1 MTVTLLRHGRAD
13 YVGVV
18 DKFVGHGRDLAP
30 LTVAGIGDAERAAA
44 TLAATPPD
52 RILSSPMTRALQTAT
67 IIGRRLDLDVV
78 IEVDL
83 HEWMPDDRQRWAD
96 VAQVDEAIS
105 DLRAC
110 GGAWPD
116 GTTRHWE
123 PLSAMRRRAGL
134 AIDRHTDAGDLLV
147 VCHSMIIE
155 ALTGRAGC
163 GHGEAIELVS
173 S

>member
-13 YVGVV
+13 YAAVV
-18 DKFVGHGRDLAP
+18 DRFIGHGRDLAP

-44 TLAATPPD
+44 TLTAAPPD
-52 RILSSPMTRALQTAT
+52 QILSSPMTRALQTAM
-67 IIGRRLDLDVV
+67 IIGRRLELDVV
-78 IEVDL
+78 VEIDL

-96 VAQVDEAIS
+96 VTLVDDALD
-105 DLRAC
+105 DLRRC
-110 GGAWPD
+110 GGEWPD

-123 PLSAMRRRAGL
+123 PMSAMRRRARP

-147 VCHSMIIE
+147 VCHSMLIE

-163 GHGEAIELVS
+163 GHGEAVELP
-173 S
+173 